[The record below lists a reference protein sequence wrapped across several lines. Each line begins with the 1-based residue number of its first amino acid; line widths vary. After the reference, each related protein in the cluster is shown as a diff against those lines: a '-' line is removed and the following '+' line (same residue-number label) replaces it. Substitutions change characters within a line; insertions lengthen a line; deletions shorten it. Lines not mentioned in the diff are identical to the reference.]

1 VLTETADTGRTEH
14 FTPVRFE
21 GPVVPGVIVE
31 AVVTGHDGN
40 RLFVRE
46 GV

>member
-21 GPVVPGVIVE
+21 GPVAPGRIVE
-31 AVVTGHDGN
+31 AVVTGHDGS
-40 RLFVRE
+40 RLVV
-46 GV
+46 GADV